1 MPELARYSLADS
13 LTRSRRGLDMDDTRH
28 YFLEY
33 ILVERAW
40 TY

>member
-1 MPELARYSLADS
+1 MTELARYSLADS
-13 LTRSRRGLDMDDTRH
+13 LIRSRRGLDTDDTRH
-28 YFLEY
+28 YSLED